1 MTVRSPAAIAGY
13 AIRECTE
20 AACRFRFPT
29 TEPATVTDLCPW
41 CGGRTVIVC
50 ALPAATEQRVDPP
63 TPPAAIQPMAALLD
77 NVRSTFNVG
86 SIFRSADGA
95 GVHHLFLCGVTP
107 TPEHRKIAKTALGAE
122 DHVAWSHHRNA
133 VLLAETLRTNG
144 YTLWALET
152 SDTALS
158 LFEIEASPQPQPLV
172 LVVGSEATGIDPAL
186 LALCDR
192 CIAIPMAGQKRSL
205 NVATAFGVA
214 AVILHHRLQSVRAV
228 ASPPSTGG

>member
-1 MTVRSPAAIAGY
+1 MTVHSPATIAGY

-20 AACRFRFPT
+20 TACRFRFPT
-29 TEPATVTDLCPW
+29 TEPAIATDRCPW
-41 CGGRTVIVC
+41 CGGRTVVVC
-50 ALPAATEQRVDPP
+50 ALPAATEQRVDLPA
-63 TPPAAIQPMAALLD
+63 PPATIQPMAALLD

-95 GVHHLFLCGVTP
+95 GMRHLFLCGVTP
-107 TPEHRKIAKTALGAE
+107 TPEHRKLAKTALGAD

-133 VLLAETLRTNG
+133 VLLAETLRANG

-152 SDTALS
+152 SATALS
-158 LFEIEASPQPQPLV
+158 LFEIEASPQPLV
-172 LVVGSEATGIDPAL
+172 LVVGSEVTGIDPAL

-205 NVATAFGVA
+205 NVATAFGIA
-214 AVILHHRLQSVRAV
+214 AVILHHRLQPARAV
-228 ASPPSTGG
+228 APPPSTGG